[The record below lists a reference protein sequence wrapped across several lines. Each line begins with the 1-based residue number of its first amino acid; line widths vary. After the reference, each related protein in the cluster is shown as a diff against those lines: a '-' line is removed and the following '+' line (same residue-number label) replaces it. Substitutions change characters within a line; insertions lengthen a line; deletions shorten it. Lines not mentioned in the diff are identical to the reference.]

1 MKQIAVLEDE
11 DERELEVAG
20 QSILP
25 NMVEQEV
32 NICEKFSIYFPS
44 LFFRN
49 QFEPELESK
58 QKKNIKIR

>member
-32 NICEKFSIYFPS
+32 NICEKCPIYFSI
-44 LFFRN
+44 LFF
-49 QFEPELESK
+49 
-58 QKKNIKIR
+58 